1 MNKAGAIL
9 FALDN
14 RFKYN
19 KKFRNYLLDHGWFKV
34 SVIYKGL
41 REGYVLGV
49 YKEESMRITIES
61 PTPEQEDE
69 IIVRCRHLDDRIFD
83 LINALKNENAQI
95 TGYLEDKIV
104 KLLPGDIYYFES
116 VDNKVFAY
124 TVDGVYEVR
133 KKLYEIE
140 KEFEYTDMVRIS
152 KSAIV
157 NLEKLEY
164 LRPIFNGR
172 FEARLKNGEKII
184 ISRQYVAEV
193 KKKLDI

>member
-1 MNKAGAIL
+1 
-9 FALDN
+9 
-14 RFKYN
+14 
-19 KKFRNYLLDHGWFKV
+19 
-34 SVIYKGL
+34 
-41 REGYVLGV
+41 
-49 YKEESMRITIES
+49 MRITIES

-104 KLLPGDIYYFES
+104 KLLPGEIYYFES